1 MGTYVAMLMWL
12 AGYKYADASIA
23 AVLNETSAVFVL
35 ILAAAFLKER
45 MVLRQWLGSIVA
57 AAGVLV
63 VVAG

>member
-1 MGTYVAMLMWL
+1 MTRRNL
-12 AGYKYADASIA
+12 
-23 AVLNETSAVFVL
+23 FVL